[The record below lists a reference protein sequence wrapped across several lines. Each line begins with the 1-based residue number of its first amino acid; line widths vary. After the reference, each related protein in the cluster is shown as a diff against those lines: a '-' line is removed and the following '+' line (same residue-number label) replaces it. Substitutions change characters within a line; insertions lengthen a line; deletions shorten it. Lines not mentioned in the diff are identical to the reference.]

1 MESKKRNSLKPTNH
15 PTSLHPSLKASEDT
29 VKLRRT
35 SSKKIIILA
44 FLLSL
49 LFHVGSLVYVTLQ
62 KPQQSPALPLSNP
75 DEILQQKNKQQN
87 NEWVEAK
94 ARAGNFG
101 TPVFF
106 QDEFEPAAAEAMADR
121 PSFDEASED
130 RPELIEDTTK
140 EKEQLPKKEKITE
153 SIIPEEK
160 KEITKD
166 KPTATI
172 QDTEIK
178 PAPSKKIIQ
187 QKTTPPK
194 PHAQNPKQLAAPVRR
209 SLGEGGP
216 KPPLTLAQL
225 SQGFLNHVKDEGKH
239 AIHMLG
245 KKGGTPSDEQIKYER
260 YLQKLSW
267 CLQNS
272 FNINNDRFPRS
283 ASGDDSLQVLLA
295 LNKDGSLKDCR
306 ISKTSGNRDLDFFTL
321 FIFKD
326 ASTSFPPV
334 PQYLPHDPFA
344 INYIIMVGAS
354 EEGRL
359 KLYRQ

>member
-1 MESKKRNSLKPTNH
+1 LK
-15 PTSLHPSLKASEDT
+15 
-29 VKLRRT
+29 
-35 SSKKIIILA
+35 SSHNTKKIIFLA

-49 LFHVGSLVYVTLQ
+49 LFHFSGLFYVTLSSSSQAAQDKQNQPEPQ
-62 KPQQSPALPLSNP
+62 KQ
-75 DEILQQKNKQQN
+75 INKQKQH

-106 QDEFEPAAAEAMADR
+106 QDEFEPEQSEIQSSFAESSGGHSKATDDKQEVIKNKPEENLEEEKQQETITQKESTPTTPAPQQTSFTTQDSQPKPIQPTKQAPARPR
-121 PSFDEASED
+121 PS
-130 RPELIEDTTK
+130 
-140 EKEQLPKKEKITE
+140 QPKIFSQTQ
-153 SIIPEEK
+153 
-160 KEITKD
+160 
-166 KPTATI
+166 KP
-172 QDTEIK
+172 
-178 PAPSKKIIQ
+178 
-187 QKTTPPK
+187 
-194 PHAQNPKQLAAPVRR
+194 LAA
-209 SLGEGGP
+209 P

-225 SQGFLNHVKDEGKH
+225 SQGFLNHVKHEGNH
-239 AIHMLG
+239 AVHMLG
-245 KKGGTPSDEQIKYER
+245 KKSGRPTDEQIKYER

-272 FNINNDRFPRS
+272 FNIHNDRFPRS
-283 ASGDDSLQVLLA
+283 ANNDDSVQVLLA

-306 ISKTSGNRDLDFFTL
+306 VSKTSGNRDLDYFTL

-334 PQYLPHDPFA
+334 PEYLPHDPFA

-354 EEGRL
+354 EDGRL

>member
-1 MESKKRNSLKPTNH
+1 LKPVNH
-15 PTSLHPSLKASEDT
+15 T
-29 VKLRRT
+29 
-35 SSKKIIILA
+35 KKIIFLA

-49 LFHVGSLVYVTLQ
+49 LFHVGSLVFVAIE
-62 KPQQSPALPLSNP
+62 KAQQDTTSPLLDKN
-75 DEILQQKNKQQN
+75 EILHKKNKQD

-101 TPVFF
+101 TPVYF
-106 QDEFEPAAAEAMADR
+106 QDEFEPAAAEAESILSPVEGADR
-121 PSFDEASED
+121 PDSAETTQDNSE
-130 RPELIEDTTK
+130 PIEDTLK
-140 EKEQLPKKEKITE
+140 QQKQVPEKEETTE

-160 KEITKD
+160 KEIAKD
-166 KPTATI
+166 KPTAII
-172 QDTEIK
+172 QDTETK
-178 PAPSKKIIQ
+178 PAPPKKVVQQKII
-187 QKTTPPK
+187 PPK
-194 PHAQNPKQLAAPVRR
+194 SHAQTSKPV
-209 SLGEGGP
+209 SGP
-216 KPPLTLAQL
+216 KPPITLAQL
-225 SQGFLNHVKDEGKH
+225 SQGFLNHVKHEGNH

-245 KKGGTPSDEQIKYER
+245 KKSGRPTDEQIKYER

-272 FNINNDRFPRS
+272 FNIHNDRFPTS
-283 ASGDDSLQVLLA
+283 ANRDDSVQVLLA

-306 ISKTSGNRDLDFFTL
+306 VSKTSGNRDLDYFTL

-334 PQYLPHDPFA
+334 PEYLPHDPFA
-344 INYIIMVGAS
+344 INYIIMVSAS